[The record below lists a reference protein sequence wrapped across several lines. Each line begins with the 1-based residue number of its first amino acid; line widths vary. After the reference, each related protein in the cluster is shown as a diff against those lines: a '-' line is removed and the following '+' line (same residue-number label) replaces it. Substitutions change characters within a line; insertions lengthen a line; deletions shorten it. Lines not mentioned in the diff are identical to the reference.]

1 VVSCSECGEQRTWL
15 VGLNWLL
22 TDYTALKFN
31 YTQSEIKG
39 GVNDGADIQGFG
51 MRAQVDW

>member
-1 VVSCSECGEQRTWL
+1 MRRAENLL

-31 YTQSEIKG
+31 YTQSDIKG
-39 GVNDGADIQGFG
+39 GVNDGADIKGFG